1 MVTAAS
7 VPSYAQTPKARPAR
21 VDDPNAPTTVQADDI
36 TGRSD
41 REVTLVEDA
50 ELVKDKTKVKSDTAC
65 YRQVE
70 NEVEADGNVRMWRY
84 GDYFTGQHLSLNMDS
99 GKGYVTD
106 PTY

>member
-1 MVTAAS
+1 MSCMRWLTAAPPSQRWAYAFTVMVTAAS
-7 VPSYAQTPKARPAR
+7 VPSYAQTPKAR

-36 TGRSD
+36 TGRPD

-70 NEVEADGNVRMWRY
+70 NEVEADGNVRMLLY
-84 GDYFTGQHLSLNMDS
+84 GTSS
-99 GKGYVTD
+99 T
-106 PTY
+106 